1 MPLAPPA
8 WSKKQKVEVRAKSKE
23 KKLKLVK
30 KKRERQ
36 RSGFFS
42 PQMQKADTEWL
53 EKGSPVPYVIRD
65 LTKYP
70 FFC

>member
-1 MPLAPPA
+1 MPLAPLA
-8 WSKKQKVEVRAKSKE
+8 WAKEKKVEVRSKSKE

-30 KKRERQ
+30 KKREREK
-36 RSGFFS
+36 SGFFS

-65 LTKYP
+65 QTKY
-70 FFC
+70 